1 MKPFYFAR
9 IVLVTLSCIYACA
22 VCTSGNDGA
31 MVDLTQPTEPRY
43 DHPQCSIFEK
53 TKPSNNIRFNTKRK
67 DWAQCSIFEKTKP
80 SNKIRFNTKRKD
92 WGEIPKSK
100 MGWHEIYF
108 QLQMNWPI
116 MPAYPPMLEGTYYAW
131 NYASII
137 CECLVITTLFSPIKI
152 FQHKCIKGIF
162 GHKMIL
168 SAQI

>member
-116 MPAYPPMLEGTYYAW
+116 MPAYPPMLILRAIPRAHARRSHYY
-131 NYASII
+131 NTEII
-137 CECLVITTLFSPIKI
+137 FMYRLYSNITHDPI
-152 FQHKCIKGIF
+152 
-162 GHKMIL
+162 
-168 SAQI
+168 